1 MALKSALPG
10 IDILQGG
17 KKNLKKS
24 FAFLNELVMSTKIP
38 MDFVDF
44 FLTCDLTV
52 PFNNVM
58 YSLTY
63 SGILSPISLSL
74 PHTHTHVSLSVVV
87 GVRLYQSP
95 LLIC

>member
-10 IDILQGG
+10 MDILQGG
-17 KKNLKKS
+17 KGNLEKS
-24 FAFLNELVMSTKIP
+24 FASLNELVVISTKMS

-44 FLTCDLTV
+44 FVICDLTV

-63 SGILSPISLSL
+63 SGILSPISLS
-74 PHTHTHVSLSVVV
+74 HTRTHTCHCLLWSACVFISL
-87 GVRLYQSP
+87 P
-95 LLIC
+95 C